1 MPVGITDPPFTVTNE
16 DTFPRCFNR
25 QAAVIR
31 QASDFKASLRGIP
44 SLAEV
49 RPSRGIIRFAPP
61 LGSTELRSYNA
72 AVAGFC
78 LLFVWFSRL
87 AFGIERHATRG
98 GFTVSLLK
106 GQGTSE

>member
-31 QASDFKASLRGIP
+31 QASDFICGTNQPAGIP
-44 SLAEV
+44 SLAE
-49 RPSRGIIRFAPP
+49 RSSLKRNY
-61 LGSTELRSYNA
+61 SLRSPFGQHGTTFLQRRGSR
-72 AVAGFC
+72 VSFSVC
-78 LLFVWFSRL
+78 VVSRL

-98 GFTVSLLK
+98 RFTV
-106 GQGTSE
+106 